1 VRTGTRVPYVVKDV
15 YANRHLAERTFN
27 ESLGARLRK
36 ARMDRGMSLSA
47 AEKASDGEFK
57 ASALGCY
64 ERGERSLTSF
74 RLDRLAQLYGVSC
87 NELLEGET
95 DRERQ
100 REESAS
106 AADDVPTPISPP
118 KPIGG
123 AGQGRVVLVVDDEA
137 SIRELVTTALKLEGY
152 ETMSAAD
159 GVMALEILGRCRFD
173 AIVVD
178 TVMPRMDGLTVLRAL
193 RSDPDTADTPVLVL
207 SGLTDIGHLERA
219 VEAGASGY
227 VTKPFELR
235 ALLEQIGRLTRPK
248 KRTRPR

>member
-1 VRTGTRVPYVVKDV
+1 MSTD
-15 YANRHLAERTFN
+15 ARHQAERAFN
-27 ESLGARLRK
+27 EALGGRLRK
-36 ARMDRGMSLSA
+36 ARADRGMSLSA

-64 ERGERSLTSF
+64 ERGERSLTAF
-74 RLDRLAQLYGVSC
+74 RLSRLAQLYGVSC
-87 NELLEGET
+87 AELFEGET
-95 DRERQ
+95 DSQPRP
-100 REESAS
+100 EEGVSTTGEEA
-106 AADDVPTPISPP
+106 PIPNSPS
-118 KPIGG
+118 KGG

-137 SIRELVTTALKLEGY
+137 STRELVTTALKLEGY

-173 AIVVD
+173 AIVLD
-178 TVMPRMDGLTVLRAL
+178 TVMPRMDGLTVLRTL
-193 RSDPDTADTPVLVL
+193 RSDPETADTPVLVL

-235 ALLEQIGRLTRPK
+235 ALLEQIERLTRPK